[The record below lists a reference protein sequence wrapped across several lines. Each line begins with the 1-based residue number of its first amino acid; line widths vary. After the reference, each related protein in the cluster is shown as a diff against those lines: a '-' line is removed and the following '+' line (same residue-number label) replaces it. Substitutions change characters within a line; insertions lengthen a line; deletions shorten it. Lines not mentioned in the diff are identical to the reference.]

1 MYSPKV
7 RMNYFLRLFDR
18 RKGHISST
26 PIHAAPIVD
35 GTFKK
40 LKKPFY
46 HYGEP
51 DIHIKVDKINAYS
64 TGLVAGK
71 VAKGKR
77 GNPLIMIFIS
87 AAVFHPQLFL

>member
-1 MYSPKV
+1 M
-7 RMNYFLRLFDR
+7 
-18 RKGHISST
+18 
-26 PIHAAPIVD
+26 D

-64 TGLVAGK
+64 AGLVADK
-71 VAKGKR
+71 VVKGKR

-87 AAVFHPQLFL
+87 AAVFHPPLFL